1 MVTKNMLISG
11 KWKHWDKTLCQASNS
26 SLTVCDVI
34 KKQTLNYLTNPVKWC
49 RCSCDVT
56 ALKDTAQLQKEAA
69 EKGVEVEVER
79 QDFRQVAVVKAF
91 RHGADEILHLLT
103 RVRDEEGSGGHTQ

>member
-1 MVTKNMLISG
+1 MLFSG
-11 KWKHWDKTLCQASNS
+11 KWKHWGKTLCQAWNS
-26 SLTVCDVI
+26 SLTVCDVYEKHI
-34 KKQTLNYLTNPVKWC
+34 IINYSINITWWC
-49 RCSCDVT
+49 YSCDVT